1 MLTVTKV
8 LTATATLPCL
18 HRLPSLVS
26 PAPHQG
32 CSSRRPQIPHVAA
45 IKIALELK
53 KLLVDNS
60 LLDVSQVDL
69 EANLFKL
76 MERRGF
82 GPEYV
87 SRYRMMTRFHQERVP
102 LIVLVCGTACVGKS
116 TIATQ
121 LAQRLNLPN
130 TEMVYELMR
139 TAPDFGSKDELIV
152 EFQRE
157 CRAVCKGLD
166 GDLAKAMRDGK
177 SIIIEQGFH
186 LDPSIYVRANSPSRY
201 AQLPRLLSTSAH
213 SDDMLQPQL
222 PASPFLLRADLA
234 PGLSLPNNTG
244 PRHPTL
250 AALHNDNPTINPGQS
265 DAPLDAH
272 LPDRE
277 HNEHHGWNFDT
288 RNSVDTGGHS
298 TSLPAQSSAQEQGLA
313 SCVQPRTASSKRP
326 SHNDDKRSSRLTSSM
341 AKAIIVP
348 VVLRMDKKDHE
359 VLQREWLLCR
369 SGELDNYEVDT
380 QDILQGLAAIQE
392 YLCSFQD
399 MVSKAY
405 LTDFRFKGVP
415 VVDVSVTT
423 FSQALDWLHSYLLQS
438 IERNFTTIIGTA
450 VELDS
455 VQKAM

>member
-8 LTATATLPCL
+8 LSATATLPCL
-18 HRLPSLVS
+18 HCLSSLVS

-60 LLDVSQVDL
+60 LLDVSQADL

-130 TEMVYELMR
+130 TEMVYELIR
-139 TAPDFGSKDELIV
+139 TAPESKDELIV

-177 SIIIEQGFH
+177 SIIIEGFH
-186 LDPSIYVRANSPSRY
+186 LDPSIYVRANSPSHY
-201 AQLPRLLSTSAH
+201 AQLPRHLSTSAP

-222 PASPFLLRADLA
+222 PASPFLLRTDLGPA
-234 PGLSLPNNTG
+234 LSLPHETG
-244 PRHPTL
+244 PHHPTI
-250 AALHNDNPTINPGQS
+250 AALHDDISTINAGQS
-265 DAPLDAH
+265 GGPLDAH
-272 LPDRE
+272 LPERKD
-277 HNEHHGWNFDT
+277 NEHHGWNSDT
-288 RNSVDTGGHS
+288 RNSVDTGSHS
-298 TSLPAQSSAQEQGLA
+298 TSSPAQSSAHEQALA
-313 SCVQPRTASSKRP
+313 SSMQPRTASSKRP
-326 SHNDDKRSSRLTSSM
+326 SHGDDERFSRLTSSM

-399 MVSKAY
+399 M
-405 LTDFRFKGVP
+405 GVP

-438 IERNFTTIIGTA
+438 IERSFTTIIGTA
-450 VELDS
+450 LELDN
-455 VQKAM
+455 VHRPM